1 MMSDSTLPPNLDV
14 IRRQYATVIST
25 FCEIANSYFY
35 LGQQDK
41 ALHIMSIGVQL
52 LEEENVAPRD
62 QAKLLLCYGGL
73 LTKSSFYIGRPMEEA
88 FMFLTRAR
96 HIAESL
102 QKTHLLADVL
112 DKIGEAYFFRA
123 HQVTAEESDYDTAL
137 AHFQQALKGYETT
150 IDERGICDVL
160 FHIGRSYQNRGE
172 HEKAL
177 PFFKQAFELAE
188 RQQYLLKKAELLSHF
203 GILAL
208 VKGDQETARKH
219 AIDALTIREE
229 IGARIELAF
238 SHLTLAE
245 VYHTQGDP
253 GTALHHYQQSYELGE
268 EMQVRNATSAVL
280 MGMGYLCLDEG
291 QLQQAQTY
299 FDKAYAVAET
309 IGLRTGMQE
318 AHEGREELARLRQK
332 TDEINDILQ

>member
-1 MMSDSTLPPNLDV
+1 MSDSALPLDLDT
-14 IRRQYATVIST
+14 IRKQYSTGIST
-25 FCEIANSYFY
+25 LCEIANSSFY

-41 ALHIMSIGVQL
+41 ALHIMSVGIQL
-52 LEEENVAPRD
+52 LEDEDVAPRD

-73 LTKSSFYIGRPMEEA
+73 LTKNSFYAGKPMEEA
-88 FMFLTRAR
+88 FTLLTRAC

-102 QKTHLLADVL
+102 QETHLLANAL
-112 DKIGEAYFFRA
+112 DKIGEAYFFRG
-123 HQVTAEESDYDTAL
+123 HQVTAEESDYDMAL
-137 AHFQQALKGYETT
+137 AHFQQALKRYETT
-150 IDERGICDVL
+150 PDERGICDVL

-188 RQQYLLKKAELLSHF
+188 RQQYLLRKAELLSHF

-208 VKGDQETARKH
+208 VKGDQEMARQH
-219 AIDALTIREE
+219 AIDVLTIREE

-245 VYHTQGDP
+245 VYHTQGDL

-268 EMQVRNATSAVL
+268 QMQVRNAASAAL

-291 QLQQAQTY
+291 QLQQVQAY
-299 FDKAYAVAET
+299 FDKAYAVAEA

-318 AHEGREELARLRQK
+318 AHEGRE
-332 TDEINDILQ
+332 

>member
-1 MMSDSTLPPNLDV
+1 
-14 IRRQYATVIST
+14 
-25 FCEIANSYFY
+25 
-35 LGQQDK
+35 
-41 ALHIMSIGVQL
+41 
-52 LEEENVAPRD
+52 
-62 QAKLLLCYGGL
+62 
-73 LTKSSFYIGRPMEEA
+73 MEEA
-88 FMFLTRAR
+88 FMFLKCAR

-102 QKTHLLADVL
+102 QKPQLPADVL

-160 FHIGRSYQNRGE
+160 FHIGKSYQNRGE

-245 VYHTQGDP
+245 VYHTQDDP

-268 EMQVRNATSAVL
+268 
-280 MGMGYLCLDEG
+280 D
-291 QLQQAQTY
+291 
-299 FDKAYAVAET
+299 
-309 IGLRTGMQE
+309 LRV
-318 AHEGREELARLRQK
+318 EECDQCCP
-332 TDEINDILQ
+332 DGDGISFPG